1 VLNTHIGVDVRYQT
15 SYYADYYRPLTG
27 QFELQNKR
35 VVNFYPAADVFGSF
49 QVTKFRAYFK
59 MENITRYIAEN
70 KLFYQTSYYPMPP
83 SSGFRLGI
91 KWFFAD

>member
-1 VLNTHIGVDVRYQT
+1 L
-15 SYYADYYRPLTG
+15 
-27 QFELQNKR
+27 
-35 VVNFYPAADVFGSF
+35 VNFYPAADVFGAF
-49 QVTKFRAYFK
+49 QVTKFRAFFK
-59 MENITRYIAEN
+59 MENITRYIDPQN